1 MTNVD
6 TRAQAFL
13 ERMTRLETE
22 KKEIM
27 DLQKDLTKEMKGVGM
42 SVDEI
47 AGVKLAVRRSFETDE
62 KRAKRISVED
72 FASSLGDFADSPLG
86 SAAVQRHAFD
96 G

>member
-13 ERMTRLETE
+13 NRLTKLEQE
-22 KKEIM
+22 KRNLSEDI
-27 DLQKDLTKEMKGVGM
+27 KDLSKEMKGVGM
-42 SVDEI
+42 SADEI

-62 KRAKRISVED
+62 KRAKRETVEE
-72 FASSLGDFADSPLG
+72 FAASLGDFADLPMG
-86 SAAVQRHAFD
+86 RAAVARHSFD